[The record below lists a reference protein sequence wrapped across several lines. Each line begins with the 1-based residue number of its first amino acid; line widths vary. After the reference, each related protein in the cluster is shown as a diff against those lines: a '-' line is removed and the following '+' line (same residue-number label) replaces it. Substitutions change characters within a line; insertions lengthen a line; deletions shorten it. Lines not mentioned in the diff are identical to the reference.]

1 VKAGFDLKMQ
11 GSHKPGGAIP
21 PGRAAYTLIE
31 LLVVVAIIAILAS
44 LLLPALARA
53 KVEGKK
59 AVCISNFHQLQ
70 LAWQLYTDDHNDR
83 FPLNDLRSVQG
94 EVESDPNWVAGWMQR
109 QDNWLDN
116 TNGTKMIKTFGG
128 IGSYLNDVKI
138 FKCPSDQSLAKIGG
152 RQLPRVRSVAMNDY
166 FGGQNGDIDPNG
178 DPTSYHYQTS
188 ANLLAHPPLENGA
201 VFIDTHEDSIAS
213 GFFQVAPPFA
223 PWWEGFPGNRH
234 AGATISFSDGH
245 VICHR
250 WLDERTKMPIS
261 GVQLPSMKQPGNKD
275 IHWLQERATAV
286 KPNGMIYPPN

>member
-1 VKAGFDLKMQ
+1 
-11 GSHKPGGAIP
+11 
-21 PGRAAYTLIE
+21 
-31 LLVVVAIIAILAS
+31 
-44 LLLPALARA
+44 
-53 KVEGKK
+53 
-59 AVCISNFHQLQ
+59 
-70 LAWQLYTDDHNDR
+70 
-83 FPLNDLRSVQG
+83 
-94 EVESDPNWVAGWMQR
+94 MQR